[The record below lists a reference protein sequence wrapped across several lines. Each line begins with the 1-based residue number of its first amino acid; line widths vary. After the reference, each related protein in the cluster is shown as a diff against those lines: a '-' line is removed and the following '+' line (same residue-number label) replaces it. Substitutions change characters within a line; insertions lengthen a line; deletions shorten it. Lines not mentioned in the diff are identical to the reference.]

1 MTCACMRILFVPW
14 PTVLYFRLHHIPH
27 HSFSSSF
34 SSHSH
39 SHPHTHIAHRF
50 PEQLVSVTEQHGG
63 RVVSVLEGGYSL
75 SAPVTERRPA
85 RSRPKA
91 HSKEGLGLGL
101 AGEELGGALAGTSS
115 SAAQSADM
123 GSMFAQAPGDGGL
136 VKGVLAHVCAL
147 TGRPNW
153 C

>member
-1 MTCACMRILFVPW
+1 M
-14 PTVLYFRLHHIPH
+14 
-27 HSFSSSF
+27 
-34 SSHSH
+34 
-39 SHPHTHIAHRF
+39 
-50 PEQLVSVTEQHGG
+50 
-63 RVVSVLEGGYSL
+63 LEGGYSL
-75 SAPVTERRPA
+75 SAPVTEKRPV

-91 HSKEGLGLGL
+91 HSKEGLGL
-101 AGEELGGALAGTSS
+101 AGEELGGALAGSS

-147 TGRPNW
+147 TGRTNW